1 MTQVGPEVSVIE
13 LGEPDAEDRI
23 GGFHLPAH
31 LRRRLLVALV
41 TLLCVLALAAS
52 VAGRPG
58 LTKPLWTGSVSLN
71 GFTVGPHGVYLWR
84 QDGKAVFAL
93 DPSTGRPLWSRD
105 ISELP
110 ESISDLG
117 NGVVVVGTQQLSSV
131 GANRP
136 GFTVSLVREQ
146 TGDRIVATTG
156 DYYLTSADG
165 RLLLVF
171 SQRRDHP
178 DACGTTET
186 YCADITALDARAGT
200 VAWKLSLAPD
210 ANFIESLV
218 GSRAE
223 ALADVAADGTVRLR
237 DLSTGAVAG
246 SMRLPRD
253 VSAVGGQVGL
263 GGDALLT
270 AQRGPDGI
278 TVTAY
283 RRPALTRTWS
293 VVVPDDTPTNDRGD
307 GQAYVGE
314 CGPDVCLTV
323 HGGGFWVI
331 NPSTGS
337 ATNRISLEPV
347 QRLGAGVFLAVSM
360 ATGSV
365 FDGTPGKVTGF
376 VVDPS
381 GRNLATLDGPG
392 LVQWADS
399 GDRALVTREGPDRTE
414 FRLVDARGIVRSLGS
429 VPGIRLACEAHA
441 DIMACSDRAGG
452 LRVWRLP
459 L

>member
-13 LGEPDAEDRI
+13 LGEADAEDRI
-23 GGFHLPAH
+23 GGFRLPAH

-41 TLLCVLALAAS
+41 SLLCVLALAAS
-52 VAGRPG
+52 VPGRPG

-71 GFTVGPHGVYLWR
+71 GFTIGAHGLYLWR
-84 QDGKAVFAL
+84 PDGKAVSAL
-93 DPSTGRPLWSRD
+93 DPSTGRPRWSRD

-110 ESISDLG
+110 ESIMDLG
-117 NGVVVVGTQQLSSV
+117 NGVVVVATQQLSSI

-136 GFTVSLVREQ
+136 GFTVSLVREE
-146 TGDRIVATTG
+146 TGERIAATTG
-156 DYYLTSADG
+156 DYYIASTDG

-171 SQRRDHP
+171 SQRLEHP
-178 DACGTTET
+178 DVCGTTET
-186 YCADITALDARAGT
+186 YCADVTAWDARTGT

-210 ANFIESLV
+210 AYSVESLV

-223 ALADVAADGTVRLR
+223 ALADIAADGTVQLR
-237 DLSTGAVAG
+237 DLSSGAVAG
-246 SMRLPRD
+246 SVRVPRD

-263 GGDALLT
+263 IRDALLT
-270 AQRGPDGI
+270 AERGPDGI
-278 TVTAY
+278 TITAY
-283 RRPALTRTWS
+283 RRPSLTRTWS
-293 VVVPDDTPTNDRGD
+293 VVVPDNTATNDHGD
-307 GQAYVGE
+307 GQLSVGE

-337 ATNRISLEPV
+337 ATTRIALEPV
-347 QRLGAGVFLAVSM
+347 LRLGAGVFLAVSM

-365 FDGTPGKVTGF
+365 FDGTPGRVTGF

-381 GRNLATLDGPG
+381 GRTLATLDGPG
-392 LVQWADS
+392 LVQWSDS
-399 GDRALVTREGPDRTE
+399 GDRSLVTREGPDRTE

-429 VPGIRLACEAHA
+429 VSGIRLACEAHA
-441 DIMACSDRAGG
+441 DILACSDRAGG

-459 L
+459 I